1 MIVKVYK
8 NLCSRYNV
16 IVKLNSFIH
25 SFIYS
30 LIVYRLSANYVYY
43 SLQVYRRDSPR
54 MTLGRYREFYQCDFD
69 IAGQFDVMIPDVE
82 CVKIVDEILS
92 GLICVFA
99 S

>member
-1 MIVKVYK
+1 
-8 NLCSRYNV
+8 
-16 IVKLNSFIH
+16 
-25 SFIYS
+25 
-30 LIVYRLSANYVYY
+30 
-43 SLQVYRRDSPR
+43 

-92 GLICVFA
+92 GEKGKTILYHLELNSIVLL